1 MHDPL
6 NGELGRLLALA
17 PRDYDRINALVR
29 QTCTKKLS
37 LPPLP
42 AEVTVNG
49 SDSEAESVVVEFAEQ
64 FSVDV
69 SSIGDDL
76 RAPVFLRSGEVGARR
91 VDPDVRR

>member
-76 RAPVFLRSGEVGARR
+76 RARYSYRSGGVGARR